1 MFNGLSH
8 AGAFKETPEEGVS
21 KTEMS
26 GRAALG
32 TRTKSDPYTATQKPE
47 REKRLNKK
55 YIKSPKEAARRG
67 QPRMGPTA
75 VAPSP
80 RLLAV
85 RLFFEC

>member
-1 MFNGLSH
+1 MKAPPKKLLKREFLRQKH
-8 AGAFKETPEEGVS
+8 LEEQHI
-21 KTEMS
+21 
-26 GRAALG
+26 G
-32 TRTKSDPYTATQKPE
+32 TRTGSDPYTATQKPE

-55 YIKSPKEAARRG
+55 YIKSPKEAARTG

-85 RLFFEC
+85 RLFFKC